1 MHQGG
6 RPTLREVAQEAGV
19 STATVS
25 NVINGTG
32 RLSEATRVRVIA
44 AARKLG
50 YQPRNSVRALSRGG
64 SGVLGLTLTTFGS
77 DSVSYTEIPYYSDL
91 VLAAI
96 GAANDH
102 GYLLQVMPSTLSPW
116 MWMTAP
122 LDGVIHSEPRA
133 TDSVRAILLQREI
146 PIVYS
151 GLPLDSRSRD
161 AWVDCDHRLAVEL
174 LVEQFI
180 EAGARRIG
188 LVVPEHNDAYPQLVL
203 SAFTSVC
210 DSQGVEAS
218 VEGYE
223 PVPEYTASERSAVDR
238 LLTRSERPDALFG
251 IYSDSGHNIL
261 AQVRDH
267 GLRVPADLL
276 VGCFSEDPAYAL
288 TNPPVTTISLQP
300 RSVAVEAVD
309 LLVALIGGRRGI
321 QRQRI
326 VSPVLHARASSTG
339 LAHSQ
344 R

>member
-1 MHQGG
+1 MVHEDG
-6 RPTLREVAQEAGV
+6 RPTLRQVADEAGV

-32 RLSEATRVRVIA
+32 RVSAATHDRVID
-44 AARKLG
+44 AARRLS
-50 YQPRNSVRALSRGG
+50 YQPTNSVRALRRGG
-64 SGVLGLTLTTFGS
+64 SGVLGLTLTTFG
-77 DSVSYTEIPYYSDL
+77 DESVAYTEIPYYSDL

-116 MWMTAP
+116 LWMTAP

-151 GLPLDSRSRD
+151 GPPLDSGPGD
-161 AWVDCDHRLAVEL
+161 AWVDCDHRLGVEL
-174 LVEQFI
+174 LVERFI

-188 LVVPEHNDAYPQLVL
+188 YLMPEHDDAYPRLVL
-203 SAFTSVC
+203 TAFTSSC
-210 DSQGVEAS
+210 KAHGVEPF
-218 VEGYE
+218 VESFE
-223 PVPEYTASERSAVDR
+223 PVPHYTASERSAVDR
-238 LLTRSERPDALFG
+238 LLTRPGRLDALFG

-261 AQVRDH
+261 ERALEHRR
-267 GLRVPADLL
+267 RVPTDLL

-288 TNPPVTTISLQP
+288 TSPPVTTVSLQP

-326 VSPVLHARASSTG
+326 VPPVLHPRASSMG
-339 LAHSQ
+339 RA
-344 R
+344 

>member
-1 MHQGG
+1 MVHQRG
-6 RPTLREVAQEAGV
+6 RPTLRQVAEAAEV

-32 RLSEATRVRVIA
+32 RLSEATRTRVIA

-50 YQPRNSVRALSRGG
+50 YQPKNSVRALSRGG
-64 SGVLGLTLTTFGS
+64 SGVLGLTLTTFES

-122 LDGVIHSEPRA
+122 LDGVIHSEPKT

-151 GLPLDSRSRD
+151 GLPLDSGAGD

-174 LVEQFI
+174 LVERFI

-188 LVVPEHNDAYPQLVL
+188 LLLPEHNDAYPQLVL
-203 SAFTSVC
+203 SAFTSACEDRGV
-210 DSQGVEAS
+210 DSCVADFEL
-218 VEGYE
+218 
-223 PVPEYTASERSAVDR
+223 VPDYTTSERSAVNR
-238 LLTRSERPDALFG
+238 LLTGPERPDALFG

-261 AQVRDH
+261 AQVRQH
-267 GLRVPADLL
+267 CLHVPTDLL

-288 TNPPVTTISLQP
+288 TDPPITTLSLQP
-300 RSVAVEAVD
+300 RKVAVEAVD

-321 QRQRI
+321 DRQRI

-339 LAHSQ
+339 LA
-344 R
+344 